1 MISANS
7 TRLKESSMKSLM
19 LALSCMLASP
29 VFGGVFSGSETI
41 DFTGQSG
48 AVSSPS
54 GTKSFGGWRFT
65 LDKPFTNPATPG
77 TLSFGG
83 AATRVEAN
91 DSNVAVLGGTG
102 YKPSMILER
111 SDGTAFS
118 LGTIDFGGNIIDST
132 SDWASSIRIT
142 DVTSGG
148 SGSFVDFTLSSSS
161 NLYQTMSVQTTFA
174 NVKKVSF
181 TGISSGSLAN
191 FTVDNIQIGA
201 TYDPPAQAVPEPSA
215 VITMGLFGLAGFT
228 FGRRRCRG
236 NATRS

>member
-1 MISANS
+1 
-7 TRLKESSMKSLM
+7 MKLLM
-19 LALSCMLASP
+19 LALACMLASP
-29 VFGGVFSGSETI
+29 AFGGVFSVSETI

-77 TLSFGG
+77 SLHFGG
-83 AATRVEAN
+83 ADTRVEAN
-91 DSNVAVLGGTG
+91 NSNVAVLGGTG

-142 DVTSGG
+142 DFTSGVA
-148 SGSFVDFTLSSSS
+148 GSFVDFTLSSSS
-161 NLYQTMSVQTTFA
+161 NFYQTMSVQTTFS
-174 NVKKVSF
+174 NVKKVFF

-201 TYDPPAQAVPEPSA
+201 AYDPPAQAVPEPSA
-215 VITMGLFGLAGFT
+215 VITMGLFGFAGFT
-228 FGRRRCRG
+228 FGRRRYRG
-236 NATRS
+236 NVKPS

>member
-1 MISANS
+1 
-7 TRLKESSMKSLM
+7 MKLLM
-19 LALSCMLASP
+19 LALACMLASP
-29 VFGGVFSGSETI
+29 AFGGVFSVSETI

-48 AVSSPS
+48 AVSAAG

-65 LDKPFTNPATPG
+65 LDKPLTNPTTPG

-83 AATRVEAN
+83 AETRVEAN
-91 DSNVAVLGGTG
+91 DPNVAVLGGTG

-142 DVTSGG
+142 DFTSGVA
-148 SGSFVDFTLSSSS
+148 GSFVDFTLSSSS
-161 NLYQTMSVQTTFA
+161 NFYQTMSVQTTFS
-174 NVKKVSF
+174 NVKKVFF

-201 TYDPPAQAVPEPSA
+201 AYDPPAQAVPEPSA
-215 VITMGLFGLAGFT
+215 VITMGLFGFAGFT
-228 FGRRRCRG
+228 FGRRRYRG
-236 NATRS
+236 NVKPS

>member
-1 MISANS
+1 MTSANF
-7 TRLKESSMKSLM
+7 TRLKESSMKPLI
-19 LALSCMLASP
+19 LALSCMFTAP
-29 VFGGVFSGSETI
+29 VFGGVFSVSETI

-48 AVSSPS
+48 AVTAPL

-77 TLSFGG
+77 SLHFGG
-83 AATRVEAN
+83 ADTRVEAN
-91 DSNVAVLGGTG
+91 NSNVAVLGGTG

-142 DVTSGG
+142 DFTSGVA
-148 SGSFVDFTLSSSS
+148 GSFVDFTLSSSS
-161 NLYQTMSVQTTFA
+161 NFYQTMSVQTTFS
-174 NVKKVSF
+174 NVKKVFF

-201 TYDPPAQAVPEPSA
+201 AYDPPAQAVPEPSA
-215 VITMGLFGLAGFT
+215 VITMGLFGFAGFT
-228 FGRRRCRG
+228 FGRRRYRG
-236 NATRS
+236 NVKPS